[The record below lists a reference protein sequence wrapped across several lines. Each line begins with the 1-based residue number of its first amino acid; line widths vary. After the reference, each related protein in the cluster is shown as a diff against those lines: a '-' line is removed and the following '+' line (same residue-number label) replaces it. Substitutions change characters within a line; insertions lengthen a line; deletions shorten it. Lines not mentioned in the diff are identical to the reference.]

1 MKFIF
6 FHLPKILNSLPLT
19 FLGTQAFPILF
30 ISAVKIEKKKNNNFL
45 KAISLKINDFVRV

>member
-6 FHLPKILNSLPLT
+6 FSFAKDLKLIT
-19 FLGTQAFPILF
+19 FDVSRNAG
-30 ISAVKIEKKKNNNFL
+30 ISNPFYICCKNLKKNNNFL